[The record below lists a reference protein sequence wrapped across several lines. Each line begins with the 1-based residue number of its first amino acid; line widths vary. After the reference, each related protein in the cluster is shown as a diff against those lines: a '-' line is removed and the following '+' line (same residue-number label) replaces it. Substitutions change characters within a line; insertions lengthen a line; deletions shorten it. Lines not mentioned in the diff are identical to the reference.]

1 MNDLF
6 FILSDVDDI
15 ASFVCDLHT
24 GEIAISWCECNY
36 MKMNNE
42 KCHLLISGNKD
53 EQMWVKKGNKTIWNS
68 NTVNLGMTIYHDLRL
83 EIFVLTE

>member
-53 EQMWVKKGNKTIWNS
+53 EQM
-68 NTVNLGMTIYHDLRL
+68 
-83 EIFVLTE
+83 